1 MEQFPDI
8 VDRYFAVWNETD
20 AGRRCTLIAQTWA
33 EESGYVDPLM
43 QGDGHPGIDAL
54 VQGVQQQFPGYRF
67 RQIGR
72 VDGHHNYIRFSWE
85 LGPAEGPAPIGGT
98 DVAMLAP
105 DGRLQ
110 RVIGFLDKVPAASLE
125 A

>member
-1 MEQFPDI
+1 MEPFTD
-8 VDRYFAVWNETD
+8 VVERYVALWNEPEAD
-20 AGRRCTLIAQTWA
+20 RRQALIAQTWTEDA
-33 EESGYVDPLM
+33 SYHDPVM
-43 QGDGHPGIDAL
+43 HGAGHAGIAAL

-67 RQIGR
+67 RHIGA
-72 VDGHHNYIRFSWE
+72 VDGHHTYVRFSWE

-98 DVAMLAP
+98 DVALLAP

-110 RVIGFLDKVPAASLE
+110 QVIGFLDKVPGTALE